1 MKKYL
6 NSIIIILLFILFSI
20 FNAREYFLFHSE
32 NKKEVLNIEKTKEK
46 VSNFSFDKIRKLE
59 SLEIYKTPDKNLLK
73 TLVQKIGNAR
83 NRIYIEAYIFTE
95 KEIRSALIKAKKR
108 GIDIKVEM
116 EKNVYMA
123 NNINK
128 KTYDEFIKNKIDV
141 IWSDSNNYALN
152 HSKFFIIDDELL
164 LSTGNFSYSMFTKN
178 RDFMLFIKD
187 KLILEKIL
195 ANFVFDFKKDKN
207 FIYDDNLVLSPFY
220 SREKIEFLL
229 KNAKKEILIYFPY
242 FDDVGLQSILEDKLN
257 EGLNIKIITDKKN
270 TKVDEFKSI
279 GFDVKVLDKYTEHGK
294 IIIVD
299 GTYAYLGSVNFS
311 TSSLDKNKETGIL
324 FKNENVITKLKDFFF
339 EDFK

>member
-6 NSIIIILLFILFSI
+6 NSIIIILLFILFSF

-32 NKKEVLNIEKTKEK
+32 WKDQLQKLEQTKTK

-59 SLEIYKTPDKNLLK
+59 NLEIYKTPDKNLLK
-73 TLVQKIGNAR
+73 TIVQKIGNAK
-83 NRIYIEAYIFTE
+83 NRVYIEAYIFTE
-95 KEIRSALIKAKKR
+95 KEIRSAVIKAKKR
-108 GIDIKVEM
+108 WIDVKVEM

-128 KTYDEFIKNKIDV
+128 KTYDEFVKNNIEV
-141 IWSDSNNYALN
+141 VWSDSSDYALN

-164 LSTGNFSYSMFTKN
+164 LSTWNFSYSMFTKN
-178 RDFMLFIKD
+178 RDFMLFIND

-195 ANFVFDFKKDKN
+195 ANFAFDFKKDKN

-242 FDDVGLQSILEDKLN
+242 FDDIAIQSILEDKLN
-257 EGLNIKIITDKKN
+257 EWLDIKIITDKKN
-270 TKVDEFKSI
+270 TKENEFKSI
-279 GFDVKVLDKYTEHGK
+279 WFDVQVFDKYTEHGK
-294 IIIVD
+294 IILVD
-299 GTYAYLGSVNFS
+299 WAYAYLWSVNFS
-311 TSSLDKNKETGIL
+311 TSSLDKNKETWIL
-324 FKNENVITKLKDFFF
+324 LRNENIITKLKDFFK

>member
-6 NSIIIILLFILFSI
+6 NSIIIILLFILFSF
-20 FNAREYFLFHSE
+20 FNAKEYFLFHSE
-32 NKKEVLNIEKTKEK
+32 NKKEILNIKETKDK
-46 VSNFSFDKIRKLE
+46 ISNFSFDKIRKLE
-59 SLEIYKTPDKNLLK
+59 GLEIYKTPDKNLLK
-73 TLVQKIGNAR
+73 TLVEKIWNAK
-83 NRIYIEAYIFTE
+83 NRVYIEAYIFTE

-108 GIDIKVEM
+108 WIDVKVEM

-128 KTYDEFIKNKIDV
+128 KTYDEFIKNKIEV
-141 IWSDSNNYALN
+141 IWSDSSDYALN

-164 LSTGNFSYSMFTKN
+164 LSTWNFSYSMFTKN

-187 KLILEKIL
+187 KLILEKTL
-195 ANFVFDFKKDKN
+195 ANFAFDFKKDKN

-242 FDDVGLQSILEDKLN
+242 FDDIGLQSILEDKLN
-257 EGLNIKIITDKKN
+257 EWVNIKIITDKKN

-279 GFDVKVLDKYTEHGK
+279 WFDVKVLDKYTEHGK
-294 IIIVD
+294 IILVD
-299 GTYAYLGSVNFS
+299 WIYAYLWSVNFS
-311 TSSLDKNKETGIL
+311 TSSLDKNKETWIL
-324 FKNENVITKLKDFFF
+324 LKNEDIITKLKDFSL